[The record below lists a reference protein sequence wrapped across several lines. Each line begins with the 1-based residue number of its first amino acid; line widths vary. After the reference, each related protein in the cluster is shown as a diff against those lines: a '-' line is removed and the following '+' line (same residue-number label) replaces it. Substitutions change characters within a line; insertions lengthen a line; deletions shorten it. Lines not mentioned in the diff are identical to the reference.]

1 MARGVRARSDIDD
14 RAASFQQGRDR
25 AAPRPRASLRD
36 RLIMPTPLI
45 VGIGGT
51 PSAGSST
58 EAALRLAL
66 AEAERRGAR
75 TQLFGGQALA
85 ELPLYLTP
93 AARTAPVAA
102 ALVEA
107 VRAADGLIIASPG
120 YHGSISGL
128 VKNALDYLEDTAR
141 DPRPYLTGVPVG
153 LVVTAYGW
161 QATGS
166 TLAALRAIVHAL
178 RGWPTPLGATVNS
191 ALCTFADGGCS
202 DAAMAQ
208 QIALVGQQ
216 VFEFAH
222 RQHGTPVI
230 PHTLMAAGA

>member
-25 AAPRPRASLRD
+25 AAPRPRAILRD
-36 RLIMPTPLI
+36 RQTMPTPFI

-51 PSAGSST
+51 PSATSST
-58 EAALRLAL
+58 EAALRIAL
-66 AEAERRGAR
+66 AEAERQGAR

-93 AARTAPVAA
+93 GARAAPVAG

-107 VRAADGLIIASPG
+107 VRDADGLIIASPG

-141 DPRPYLTGVPVG
+141 DPRPYLTGIPVG

-191 ALCTFADGGCS
+191 ALCTFAEGVCS
-202 DAAMAQ
+202 DAGMGQ

-216 VFEFAH
+216 VCEFAH
-222 RQHGTPVI
+222 RQHRVSAMPPAV
-230 PHTLMAAGA
+230 MAAGA